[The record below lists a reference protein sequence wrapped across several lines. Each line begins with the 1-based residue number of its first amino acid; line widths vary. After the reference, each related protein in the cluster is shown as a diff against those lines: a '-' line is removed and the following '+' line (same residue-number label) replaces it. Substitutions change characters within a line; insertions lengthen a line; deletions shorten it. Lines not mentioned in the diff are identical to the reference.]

1 MQTTPR
7 TGEPV
12 EITSERMWLGAGY
25 GLAFGVGVERPT
37 LTWQAGE
44 PPLPLALLPDAART
58 DPDARAAMMD
68 AILAAYAQDTGA
80 GGLERFLDD
89 LAAGPPIDQEE
100 GR

>member
-1 MQTTPR
+1 MQTTHGA
-7 TGEPV
+7 GEPV

-37 LTWQAGE
+37 LSWQDGE

-80 GGLERFLDD
+80 GGLERFLAD
-89 LAAGPPIDQEE
+89 LAAGPPIDQEG